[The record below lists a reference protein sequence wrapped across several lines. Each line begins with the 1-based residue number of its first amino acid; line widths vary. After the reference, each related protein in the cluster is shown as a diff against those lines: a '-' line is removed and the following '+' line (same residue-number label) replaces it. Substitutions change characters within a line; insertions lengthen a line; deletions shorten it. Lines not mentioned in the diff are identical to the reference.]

1 MEGIGSSSNCPAAG
15 CGAGLQIPGRVES
28 GMTAKIL
35 AVMNQKGGVGKTTT
49 TVNLGAVLA
58 QEHQKRVL
66 LIDLDP
72 QGNMSDHLGL
82 DPNTT
87 EDSVYNV
94 LIDRV
99 DPRTVIRRVHGLEAL
114 PANLDLSGAEIELAG
129 MEGRTQRLRDA
140 VVGLRGQY
148 DYIIMD
154 CPPSLGI
161 LTVSGLAAADA
172 VIVAM
177 EAEYLALRG
186 ISQLLHT
193 VDRVRQGMNPALEV
207 AGVVFCM
214 FDGRTTLAR
223 EVKEEVEKYLPGK
236 VFQTVVRKN
245 IRLAEAPSR
254 GMTILEYEPNCA
266 GADDYRA
273 IAEEFLE
280 RFEPEAVQVED
291 ARGGETDIMAQT
303 PVLPEDE
310 DGRGGWQRQPVWK

>member
-1 MEGIGSSSNCPAAG
+1 MA
-15 CGAGLQIPGRVES
+15 
-28 GMTAKIL
+28 AKIL

-58 QEHQKRVL
+58 QEHKKNVL

-94 LIDRV
+94 LIDGT
-99 DPRTVIRRVHGLEAL
+99 DPRAVIRRVHGLKAL
-114 PANLDLSGAEIELAG
+114 PANLDLSGAEVELAG
-129 MEGRTQRLRDA
+129 MEGSTRRLREA
-140 VVGLRGQY
+140 ITGLRDQY

-186 ISQLLHT
+186 ISQLIHT
-193 VDRVRQGMNPALEV
+193 VERVRQGMNPELEV

-214 FDGRTTLAR
+214 FDGRTMLAR
-223 EVKEEVEKYLPGK
+223 DVRAEVEKHLPGK
-236 VFQTVVRKN
+236 VFRTAVRKN

-266 GADDYRA
+266 GADDYRD
-273 IAEEFLE
+273 IAREFLE
-280 RFEPEAVQVED
+280 RFDPEHDHEPEVVQVED
-291 ARGGETDIMAQT
+291 AADVVTDIMAQT
-303 PVLPEDE
+303 PIIPEDD
-310 DGRGGWQRQPVWK
+310 DGRGAWQRQPVWK